1 MAEWLTYPEV
11 GERREG
17 VTPMTTATEA
27 LRKLEA
33 KFLDNDA
40 FDELRLGARDVPLAD
55 LADWFLAKCDHDP
68 AKITDV
74 RIWFEEAGVWWFGY
88 GQMTDYFDALTTR
101 LRHAAGGPW
110 MPGEERERAPR
121 TAPATPRARL
131 RDTCAGTLKIL
142 ASICR
147 NASLYGKAGD

>member
-1 MAEWLTYPEV
+1 
-11 GERREG
+11 
-17 VTPMTTATEA
+17 MTTATEA

-110 MPGEERERAPR
+110 MPGEERERAPQ
-121 TAPATPRARL
+121 TAPATRRVGDRKNSPRARL
-131 RDTCAGTLKIL
+131 RDTCAGSLKIL

>member
-1 MAEWLTYPEV
+1 
-11 GERREG
+11 
-17 VTPMTTATEA
+17 MTTATEA

-101 LRHAAGGPW
+101 LRHAAGGLW
-110 MPGEERERAPR
+110 MPGEERERALR
-121 TAPATPRARL
+121 TAPATPRVGDRKNSPRARL

>member
-1 MAEWLTYPEV
+1 
-11 GERREG
+11 
-17 VTPMTTATEA
+17 MTTATEA

-110 MPGEERERAPR
+110 MPGEER
-121 TAPATPRARL
+121 
-131 RDTCAGTLKIL
+131 
-142 ASICR
+142 
-147 NASLYGKAGD
+147 

>member
-1 MAEWLTYPEV
+1 
-11 GERREG
+11 
-17 VTPMTTATEA
+17 MTTATEA

-142 ASICR
+142 TPISR